1 MWLRKNI
8 VRGHRYY
15 RIMHSVRKG
24 KKVVSKTLLQ
34 IGKLDDKTAELIRVW
49 LKEFPVKRIKK
60 VV

>member
-8 VRGHRYY
+8 VNRRVYY

-34 IGKLDDKTAELIRVW
+34 IGKLDGKTAELVRVW

-60 VV
+60 